1 MRRALVA
8 LLLPAAMTAAVP
20 PTCGWQSFPKA
31 INNTLC
37 FGFKEL
43 YGKGGSKLTSGEAC
57 EAACCQDPH
66 CNHWQFGASKPP
78 SKFDGCWE
86 WVDPKPPS
94 SCTPRLGWNGRS
106 GRPAVPPPPPP
117 PSPPVSHGPWKDP
130 TLPIEKRLA
139 DLLPRLS
146 EDELLSQLSNSAGPF
161 LDQTQYE
168 FGQECLAGFD
178 GTGLWA
184 SSVKGVKTFPTSAF
198 PHAVSLGMSFD
209 RSLVRCV
216 LT

>member
-1 MRRALVA
+1 MRQALVA
-8 LLLPAAMTAAVP
+8 LLLPAATAAVP

-117 PSPPVSHGPWKDP
+117 PPPSPPVSHGPWKDP

-146 EDELLSQLSNSAGPF
+146 EDFLSCPTLL
-161 LDQTQYE
+161 DR
-168 FGQECLAGFD
+168 
-178 GTGLWA
+178 
-184 SSVKGVKTFPTSAF
+184 SSTRRST
-198 PHAVSLGMSFD
+198 SLGKSVSQGSTALGSGRRALRVSRPFQLQ
-209 RSLVRCV
+209 RF
-216 LT
+216 LTL